1 MRISSAVRASLV
13 FAAGVL
19 GVVAC
24 TASDD
29 SEGAAAAATDGQ
41 EIVGGRKCGTTDKS
55 LEERTAINAE
65 IQAKISRAQQNQ
77 QQQTNNA
84 DGGSTNNAD
93 GGSNNNGNDTD
104 GGTTNNAD
112 GGAADDTIQIPTY
125 VHIIKKD
132 ANTGDATDQT
142 INEQID
148 VLNKAYADSHLAFRF
163 KLVETD
169 RTVNAAWYAPSPGS
183 SAETNMKTSLRKGGP
198 ESLNMY
204 FANLGGGL
212 LGWATFPSDYNSK
225 PKMDGVVILTA
236 SLPGGSAVPFDLGQ
250 TATHE
255 VGHWLGLWH
264 TFQGGCSATGDQVDD
279 TPAERSPA
287 SGCPTN
293 RDTCTGPQWPGL
305 DPVHNF
311 MDYSDDAC
319 MTEFSPGQA
328 VRSAAA
334 WQAYR
339 AGN

>member
-1 MRISSAVRASLV
+1 MRISAAARGALV
-13 FAAGVL
+13 LAAGVL

-24 TASDD
+24 TATDD
-29 SEGAAAAATDGQ
+29 GNEAASAASGNQ

-77 QQQTNNA
+77 QQQQNVDGGPTTVDGGVNGNA
-84 DGGSTNNAD
+84 DGGTN
-93 GGSNNNGNDTD
+93 G
-104 GGTTNNAD
+104 NAD
-112 GGAADDTIQIPTY
+112 GGAAEETIEIPTY

-132 ANTGDATDQT
+132 AATGDATDQT

-148 VLNKAYADSHLAFRF
+148 VLNKAYADSKLAFRF

-183 SAETNMKTSLRKGGP
+183 SAETNMKSSLRKGGP

-287 SGCPTN
+287 SGCPTT
-293 RDTCTGPQWPGL
+293 RDTCTGPQWPGV

-334 WQAYR
+334 WEAYR